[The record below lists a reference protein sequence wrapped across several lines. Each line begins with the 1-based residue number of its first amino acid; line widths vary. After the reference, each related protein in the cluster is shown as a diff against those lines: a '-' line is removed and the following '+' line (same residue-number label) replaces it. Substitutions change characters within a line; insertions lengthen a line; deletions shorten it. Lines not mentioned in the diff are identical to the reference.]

1 MKTFICVFL
10 LTLAAGASPAAA
22 DECGDAVRDYNSVV
36 IALTDATRTFSEC
49 VAGSLGMDSCA
60 AQFGKVQSS
69 YNQYA
74 SIVAFY
80 SKQCEVKLR

>member
-1 MKTFICVFL
+1 MKTFIRVCL
-10 LTLAAGASPAAA
+10 LTLAAGASPALA
-22 DECGDAVRDYNSVV
+22 DECGDSVRDYNTIV
-36 IALTDATRTFSEC
+36 IALTDSTRQFSEC

-60 AQFGKVQSS
+60 AQFGKVQSV
-69 YNQYA
+69 YNQYE